1 MLAASAARAADPGR
15 TASASGSG
23 NGSRDVGGES
33 FCCHYFPHVR
43 VVLCDC
49 WNLVWAG
56 AFFSGALVEFI
67 LEKTHL
73 HLRKKQGCTSKGSQE
88 TCYSSDLQDLTQAEA
103 CECVDSV
110 GQYVD
115 FMGKDGHDTD
125 GSLSLGKGEGFR
137 IRGRPRRCHG
147 VAELRDGM
155 QVSAVC
161 RPRDPKVLR
170 RENDFCERGGGKH
183 HGAQGEGVHGM
194 GAY

>member
-1 MLAASAARAADPGR
+1 M
-15 TASASGSG
+15 
-23 NGSRDVGGES
+23 
-33 FCCHYFPHVR
+33 
-43 VVLCDC
+43 
-49 WNLVWAG
+49 AG

-125 GSLSLGKGEGFR
+125 GSLSLGKGKASGYVDVPVGVTELLSSVMACRSPQSVALVTPRSCVEKTIFVKGVEGNTMVHRVKGFTAWEL
-137 IRGRPRRCHG
+137 IDGSADVWVTYNGKKGANEGYHG
-147 VAELRDGM
+147 GYWDWE
-155 QVSAVC
+155 S
-161 RPRDPKVLR
+161 
-170 RENDFCERGGGKH
+170 
-183 HGAQGEGVHGM
+183 
-194 GAY
+194 